1 MDYKI
6 IIGIVVIVVIV
17 VIGIALFTVKST
29 FTVYND
35 TYESNGCTQ
44 DNRTYPS
51 GNVPGSWLGM
61 TTAEKNNLKNFINNG
76 STI

>member
-6 IIGIVVIVVIV
+6 IIGTVLIII
-17 VIGIALFTVKST
+17 IGIVLFTVKST

-35 TYESNGCTQ
+35 TYKSNGCTQ

-61 TTAEKNNLKNFINNG
+61 TTSEKNNLVNFINN
-76 STI
+76 SSVI

>member
-6 IIGIVVIVVIV
+6 ILCVIVVIV
-17 VIGIALFTVKST
+17 IIGLIVLFTVKST

-61 TTAEKNNLKNFINNG
+61 TTAEKNNLVNFINN
-76 STI
+76 SSVI